1 MYLSRPIWDK
11 MNLEL
16 KQTTTMSE
24 QALVQNLNI
33 PKVLI
38 SNLLTNVVS
47 KS

>member
-11 MNLEL
+11 MDFEL

-24 QALVQNLNI
+24 QALVQDLNI
-33 PKVLI
+33 PKVV